1 MLRKAVGISRPLF
14 LSFFHLENHGKPY
27 SSSSDMNDIY
37 EAVDIILWNIKIFKS
52 RENLQISLN
61 RTKNQKNGIQN
72 GIQNWGT

>member
-1 MLRKAVGISRPLF
+1 MARF
-14 LSFFHLENHGKPY
+14 LEIKDY
-27 SSSSDMNDIY
+27 SSSSAMNDIY